1 MESFRKYMLL
11 LLVGVIFFE
20 ETSLAQ
26 QPEVKE
32 IDLEY
37 FVSRAERSSP
47 LIKDFSNQLL
57 INKIDS
63 LRIRAGYRP
72 QVSASSTGLY
82 APRING
88 YGFDEVMT
96 NGQSLDA
103 LLNVDY
109 NLLGKNLRENQFKAL
124 RLQRDSL
131 NYAVGISKLDIIKS
145 ITEQYIQAYDS
156 QEQVAFNLEVL
167 QLLKKEESILKELT
181 RRNVYK
187 QSEYLIFLVT
197 YKQQQL
203 QHKQAELQLKS
214 DLATL
219 NYLSGINDST
229 TFVLAEPKLNEEI
242 TNTSKGSFFT
252 KRFEIDSL
260 KAANDRKAID
270 LNYKPKINLYAN
282 GGYNSSLVLQPYKNF
297 GASVGFRFL
306 VPIYDGNQKKMQQDR
321 ISLQSN
327 TSAAYKGFFINQKA
341 QQIMMLRQQIEAT
354 HSLTIQIMDQ
364 IKLSKGL
371 IDVNIQLLHT
381 GDVKITDF
389 VVAINNYM
397 AAQNAMR
404 QSNINH
410 LKLVNQL
417 NYWSR

>member
-1 MESFRKYMLL
+1 MESFKKYTLL
-11 LLVGVIFFE
+11 LLLGAICFQ
-20 ETSLAQ
+20 ETAIAQ
-26 QPEVKE
+26 QSGAKE

-37 FVSRAERSSP
+37 FISKAELTSP
-47 LIKDFSNQLL
+47 LIKDFGNQLL

-72 QVSASSTGLY
+72 QVTASSTGLY

-109 NLLGKNLRENQFKAL
+109 NLFGKNLKENQLKGL
-124 RLQRDSL
+124 KLQRDSL
-131 NYAVGISKLDIIKS
+131 NYAVGISKLDIVKS
-145 ITEQYIQAYDS
+145 ITQQYIQAYDS
-156 QEQVAFNLEVL
+156 QQQVTFNLDVL
-167 QLLKKEESILKELT
+167 SLLKKEESVLKELT
-181 RRNVYK
+181 RRNVYR
-187 QSEYLIFLVT
+187 QSEYLTFLVT

-203 QHKQAELQLKS
+203 LHNLAELQFQS
-214 DLATL
+214 DFATL

-229 TFVLAEPKLNEEI
+229 TFVLKEPQLNQEI
-242 TNTSKGSFFT
+242 NSTINSSFFT

-260 KAANDRKAID
+260 KAVNDKEAVD
-270 LNYKPKINLYAN
+270 LSYKPKINLYAN

-297 GASVGFRFL
+297 GASIGFKFL
-306 VPIYDGNQKKMQQDR
+306 MPIYDGNQKKMQRDR
-321 ISLQSN
+321 ITLQSK
-327 TSAAYKGFFINQKA
+327 TSSAYRGFFINQKA
-341 QQIMMLRQQIEAT
+341 QQIMMLRQQIDAT
-354 HSLTIQIMDQ
+354 QTLTQQ
-364 IKLSKGL
+364 IKEQIKFSKGL
-371 IDVNIQLLHT
+371 IDVNTQLLHT

-389 VVAINNYM
+389 VVAINNYL
-397 AAQNAMR
+397 AAQNALR

-410 LKLVNQL
+410 MKLISQF